1 MTRIDFY
8 LLTGD
13 AAGGETAIS
22 KDMAVCRL
30 TNKAFLLGHR
40 VYIHT
45 ADAAEA
51 QRLDNLLW
59 TFSAGSFIPHAASHD
74 ASDDSRDGGRSGPS
88 RPSRSITPSLE
99 GRGSEAPGAVA
110 GAAAEN
116 MPVIIGQDAPPEA
129 FNDVLVSLAP
139 QVPECFSRFQR
150 VAEIVGPGDED
161 KRLARERFRFYRDR
175 GYELQTH
182 NL

>member
-8 LLTGD
+8 LLNGD

-45 ADAAEA
+45 TDAAEV

-74 ASDDSRDGGRSGPS
+74 AG
-88 RPSRSITPSLE
+88 
-99 GRGSEAPGAVA
+99 
-110 GAAAEN
+110 EN
-116 MPVIIGQDAPPEA
+116 MPVIIGQDAPPET
-129 FNDVLVSLAP
+129 FDDVLISLAP

-150 VAEIVGPGDED
+150 VAEVVGPGDED

>member
-1 MTRIDFY
+1 MTRVDFY
-8 LLTGD
+8 LLD
-13 AAGGETAIS
+13 HNAAGGHETTTP

-40 VYIHT
+40 IYIHT

-59 TFSAGSFIPHAASHD
+59 TFAAGSFIPHATSHD
-74 ASDDSRDGGRSGPS
+74 AD
-88 RPSRSITPSLE
+88 
-99 GRGSEAPGAVA
+99 A
-110 GAAAEN
+110 N
-116 MPVIIGQDAPPEA
+116 MPVILGQDAPPET
-129 FNDVLVSLAP
+129 FDDVLISLAP

-150 VAEIVGPGDED
+150 VAEVVGPGDED

-175 GYELQTH
+175 GYTLQTH
-182 NL
+182 SL

>member
-59 TFSAGSFIPHAASHD
+59 TFNAGSFIPHAANHD
-74 ASDDSRDGGRSGPS
+74 VD
-88 RPSRSITPSLE
+88 
-99 GRGSEAPGAVA
+99 
-110 GAAAEN
+110 EN
-116 MPVIIGQDAPPEA
+116 MPVIIGPDAPPEA

-150 VAEIVGPGDED
+150 VAEVVGPGDED

>member
-45 ADAAEA
+45 TDAAEA

-74 ASDDSRDGGRSGPS
+74 AD
-88 RPSRSITPSLE
+88 
-99 GRGSEAPGAVA
+99 
-110 GAAAEN
+110 EN
-116 MPVIIGQDAPPEA
+116 MPVIIGQDTPPEA
-129 FNDVLVSLAP
+129 FDDVLISLAP

-150 VAEIVGPGDED
+150 VAEVVGPGDED
-161 KRLARERFRFYRDR
+161 KQLARERFRFYRDR

>member
-30 TNKAFLLGHR
+30 TNKAFLLGHH

-74 ASDDSRDGGRSGPS
+74 AS
-88 RPSRSITPSLE
+88 
-99 GRGSEAPGAVA
+99 
-110 GAAAEN
+110 EN

-150 VAEIVGPGDED
+150 VAEVVGPNDED

>member
-8 LLTGD
+8 LLDGSSRRRSTSSLPGVVD
-13 AAGGETAIS
+13 STSAGGDGAAAS
-22 KDMAVCRL
+22 KDMAVCQL

-40 VYIHT
+40 IYIHT
-45 ADAAEA
+45 ADAVEA

-59 TFSAGSFIPHAASHD
+59 TFAAGSFIPHAITHD
-74 ASDDSRDGGRSGPS
+74 ADAN
-88 RPSRSITPSLE
+88 T
-99 GRGSEAPGAVA
+99 
-110 GAAAEN
+110 
-116 MPVIIGQDAPPEA
+116 PVIIGQDAPSEA
-129 FNDVLVSLAP
+129 FDDVLISLAP

-150 VAEIVGPGDED
+150 VAEVVGPGDAE
-161 KRLARERFRFYRDR
+161 KQQARERFRFYRDR

>member
-1 MTRIDFY
+1 MTRVDFY
-8 LLTGD
+8 LLNGD
-13 AAGGETAIS
+13 AAGGETAMS

-74 ASDDSRDGGRSGPS
+74 AS
-88 RPSRSITPSLE
+88 
-99 GRGSEAPGAVA
+99 
-110 GAAAEN
+110 EN
-116 MPVIIGQDAPPEA
+116 MPVIIGQGAPPEA
-129 FNDVLVSLAP
+129 FDDVLISLAP
-139 QVPECFSRFQR
+139 QVPECFGRFQR
-150 VAEIVGPGDED
+150 VAEVVGPGDED